1 MFINVT
7 EAANPRVY
15 CNFLYMDGTCV
26 NPYRSPNCYCEPV
39 TSDYRIIISFTG
51 LHGETWRLAS
61 ELANS
66 SAMITETVT
75 ITVKPN
81 GKLCC
86 LCHCFTSLGTNE
98 QRVTALVSAEYLPSL
113 PVSIFVLCPFSHF
126 IALLWSLSFFAFHH
140 LPVCISRV
148 ISF

>member
-1 MFINVT
+1 MFFFLLLYTVLSFPFGVISGVKFKNSMDITAERNSNVVLEFSTDKSCHVDSIMFINVT
-7 EAANPRVY
+7 DAATPGVY
-15 CNFLYMDGTCV
+15 CNFLYMNGTCV

-75 ITVKPN
+75 ISAKPY

-86 LCHCFTSLGTNE
+86 LCHSFTSLRTNE
-98 QRVTALVSAEYLPSL
+98 Q
-113 PVSIFVLCPFSHF
+113 
-126 IALLWSLSFFAFHH
+126 
-140 LPVCISRV
+140 
-148 ISF
+148 